1 MKSLSDFDFK
11 NKKVLLRADFNV
23 SLGDDG
29 QIDEKE
35 DWRLEASLPT
45 IKYLLDKK
53 ARIIL
58 MTHLGRPKGKFVKE
72 LKTDPIAKRLEELLN
87 QPVKKVDG
95 YEVRD
100 SKDQIILLE
109 NLRFNPGEEKNDP
122 DFAKQLAQLGEI
134 YLNNAFAVSHRSH
147 ASIVGLPNL
156 LPSGAGLLLEK
167 EIKALSKVLGQSEH
181 PIVIIIGGAKIS
193 TKIKL
198 IKSFLAKADH
208 ILLGGALAN
217 TALKAKGIDVKKSVV
232 EDEMLEQ
239 AREFID
245 NPKVHLPVDWIESE
259 QMILDIGKETIKEFE
274 EIISSAKT
282 IIFNGPMGLFEKK
295 QFQPGS
301 EKISQAIV
309 ESDSFSLAGG
319 GDTIV
324 LLENLGLL
332 NKIDHVSTGGGAML
346 EFLSGKKLPGIE
358 ILR

>member
-1 MKSLSDFDFK
+1 MKSLSGFDFE

-29 QIDEKE
+29 EVDGKE
-35 DWRLEASLPT
+35 DWRLKASLPT

-58 MTHLGRPKGKFVKE
+58 MTHLGRPNGKFVKE
-72 LKTDPIAKRLEELLN
+72 LKTDPIAKRLEELFN

-95 YEVRD
+95 YEVKEM
-100 SKDQIILLE
+100 KDEIILLE
-109 NLRFNPGEEKNDP
+109 NLRFNPGEEENSTQ
-122 DFAKQLAQLGEI
+122 FAKELSGLGEI
-134 YLNNAFAVSHRSH
+134 YVNNAFGVSHRSH

-156 LPSGAGLLLEK
+156 LPNCAGLLLEK
-167 EIKALSKVLGQSEH
+167 EIKALSKVLEQSEH
-181 PIVIIIGGAKIS
+181 PLVVVIGGAKIS
-193 TKIKL
+193 TKIKV
-198 IKSFLAKADH
+198 IKSFLNKADH

-217 TALKAKGIDVKKSVV
+217 TVLKAKGIDVKKSVV
-232 EDEMLEQ
+232 EDGMLGE
-239 AREFID
+239 AKEIMS
-245 NPKVHLPVDWIESE
+245 NPKIHLPVDWVESE
-259 QMILDIGKETIKEFE
+259 QMILDIGEKTIKEFK

-295 QFQPGS
+295 QFQSGS
-301 EKISQAIV
+301 EEITRAIV
-309 ESDSFSLAGG
+309 ESEGFSLVGG

-332 NKIDHVSTGGGAML
+332 DKINHVSTGGGAML